1 MLESACIKPKSIVFF
16 DIESDPLTDKILEIG
31 CFTSDGEKLSVS
43 SPSALY
49 HFVRP
54 YHFVCG
60 HNVLNHDLRVLKKQ
74 NIDPA
79 FFDRCFIDTLFLSPL
94 LFPQKP
100 YHNLDKDYKIDE
112 LFQNDPVNDA
122 RITYDLLAG
131 EIDAFVK
138 LSPDLQQI
146 FYHIL
151 KNQPEFSSFFQYLN
165 WETDIEK
172 AQLEG
177 QIKSFFRG
185 KICDHSEILKVA
197 EKCPLELAYSLS
209 LIHADDRS
217 SLLPPWVVMNYPDI
231 FEVLKDLRLT
241 PCTDPECV
249 YCSSRLNHLTALQ
262 HWFGFEHFKEFDD
275 KPLQEEVVKASLAHE
290 SLLSILPTGGGKS
303 MTFQLPALMIGEA
316 TQALTVIISPLQSLM
331 KDQVDNLKAKGIE
344 YAVTI
349 NGLLS
354 PLERQEAIERV
365 ESGASWLLYIAPESL
380 RSKTIHKLL
389 TGRSIARF
397 VIDEAHCFSSW
408 GHDFRVDYLYIG
420 EFIREI
426 SRKKCTG
433 NPIPVSCFTATAKPA
448 VIEDIKT
455 YFQQQLGLLLTEYT
469 TNPSRKN
476 LTYQVVGVNDPQEK
490 YPRLRDILECRE
502 GAKIVY
508 VARTKRAEDLARKLK
523 EDHFR
528 ALPFHGRLD
537 RDVKTKNQ
545 DAFIKGEADIIVAT
559 SAFGMGVDKKDVE
572 MVVHYE
578 ISDSLENYVQESGRA
593 GRDPGINADC
603 YILFH
608 EDDLNKHFTL
618 LNQTK
623 LTVKEVQ
630 DVWAAIKKMSR
641 DRCMI
646 SQSTL
651 EIARKAGWDE
661 EVDRYIETR
670 ITTAIAA
677 LEDCGYV
684 KRGINSPRVYATS
697 IRVKTLDEAL
707 ERIRQ
712 SQAFTEKE
720 KEHAFRII
728 KKLFSYRKTEKRDT
742 SDEAETRVDHLADV
756 LGIEKGDVL
765 RTIYLL
771 RLEGILADHKDLTAF
786 IRHAYRNSGRA
797 VEKLRRYADLEE
809 ALIKHIH
816 DNCKREKIHLKEIN
830 ESLIEQG
837 LTGSSPDTLRSILNY
852 WEQRL
857 FLKKEKNESINY
869 SYTIRLNET
878 KETIIRH
885 IGERH
890 QVANAILEYLIEKPC
905 EDEGREEALVEF
917 STLELK
923 EKLEAQGNL
932 FRKTYSL
939 KEIEDAL
946 LFLHRMQLIRLE
958 GGFLVLYSAL
968 TIERLEQNMKKRFTQ
983 EDFAKLDNFYDSK
996 REQIHIAGEY
1006 ARKLIR
1012 NYQEALNFV
1021 EDYFSMPYDR
1031 FLNAYFPGERKK
1043 EIKRT
1048 LTPKKFND
1056 LFGRLS
1062 IQQLKIVNDRSQYA
1076 VVNAGPGSG
1085 KTMVLV
1091 CKMASLLLMEEVKSS
1106 QLLMLTFS
1114 RAAALEFRKR
1124 LKELVG
1130 NTMLYVEINTFHSFC
1145 FKLSGRQGILERS
1158 GDIISDTIQMISQGK
1173 IPQEKISNRS
1183 ALLID
1188 EAQDMSQEE
1197 YKLVQTI
1204 IECNPGIRVIMV
1216 GDDDQ
1221 NIYDFRGSSSRF
1233 LQKLTRD
1240 YTAQTFELINN
1251 YRSNK
1256 KLVEFSNSF
1265 VSKRTNRYKKHPI
1278 IPVNKTDGSVSITR
1292 YTSHNLITPIIRDVK
1307 NRSLQGTTCIMT
1319 LTNHEAVQIFSQLK
1333 LAGINAQFIQGNE
1346 QFALSNLAEVRYF
1359 NERLKNREGFEV
1371 GFISENSWQ
1380 EAIEKLKNEFHNS
1393 SQLESSLKVIR
1404 MFETQYPKKFFTDWL
1419 SFITE
1424 IKFEDV
1430 LYPER
1435 KTIWVSTIHKTKGRE
1450 FDNVFMML
1458 QNFSANTDEKKRVLY
1473 VGFTRAK
1480 QNLIIHYNGQYL
1492 DDIRIPGTERRHDII
1507 DYPEPDKLILLL
1519 GLKDVFLGYFS
1530 NRQGRVSLLKSGDVL
1545 TASKDS
1551 GELTDSKGKSILRYS
1566 NKFFSETL
1574 SQKLNTGYSI
1584 IKAEV
1589 NYVVYWYNEQ
1599 YGREFKIV
1607 LPKLTM
1613 AKKCPTCVPMI
1624 NKANI
1629 KEKGRLLV

>member
-1 MLESACIKPKSIVFF
+1 MRFEFQDIDKATASLNCGNNMLESARLKPKSIVFF
-16 DIESDPLTDKILEIG
+16 DIESDSLTDKILDIG
-31 CFTSDGEKLSVS
+31 CFTSDGDKRSFS

-54 YHFVCG
+54 YFFACG
-60 HNVLNHDLRVLKKQ
+60 HNILNHDLRVLKKQ
-74 NIDPA
+74 NIAPA

-100 YHNLDKDYKIDE
+100 HHNLNKDYKIDE

-122 RITYDLLAG
+122 RITYELLVG
-131 EIDAFVK
+131 EIDAFLK
-138 LSPDLQQI
+138 LAPDLQRI
-146 FYHIL
+146 FFHLL
-151 KNQPEFSSFFQYLN
+151 KNQPEFSSFFKYLN
-165 WETDIEK
+165 WETDIGKPRFE
-172 AQLEG
+172 E

-185 KICDHSEILKVA
+185 KICVHSDIANLA
-197 EKCPLELAYSLS
+197 ERRPIELAYSLS

-217 SLLPPWVVMNYPDI
+217 SLLPPWVVMNYPAI
-231 FEVLKDLRLT
+231 FDVLKDLRLT
-241 PCTDPECV
+241 PCADPGCI
-249 YCSSRLNHLTALQ
+249 YCRSRLNHQTALRE
-262 HWFGFEHFKEFDD
+262 WFGFEHFKEFDD

-303 MTFQLPALMIGEA
+303 MTFQLPALMIGQA
-316 TQALTVIISPLQSLM
+316 TQALTVVISPLQSLM
-331 KDQVDNLKAKGIE
+331 KDQVDNLRTKGIE
-344 YAVTI
+344 YAVTM

-365 ESGASWLLYIAPESL
+365 ESGATWLLYIAPESL

-389 TGRSIARF
+389 AGRSIARF

-426 SRKKCTG
+426 SQRRCAG
-433 NPIPVSCFTATAKPA
+433 SPIPVSCFTATAKPA
-448 VIEDIKT
+448 VIEDIKS

-476 LTYQVVGVNDPQEK
+476 LTYQVFGVDDPNEK

-508 VARTKRAEDLARKLK
+508 VARTKRAEELARKLR

-537 RDVKTKNQ
+537 RDVKTRNQ
-545 DAFIKGEADIIVAT
+545 DAFIRGEADVIVAT

-578 ISDSLENYVQESGRA
+578 ISDSLENYIQEAGRA
-593 GRDPGINADC
+593 GRDPDIHADC

-630 DVWAAIKKMSR
+630 DVWTAIKKLSR
-641 DRCMI
+641 DRRVI

-707 ERIRQ
+707 DRIRQ

-720 KEHAFRII
+720 KEHAVRVI
-728 KKLFSYRKTEKRDT
+728 KKLFSYRKTEKKDT
-742 SDEAETRVDHLADV
+742 SEEAETRVDHLADV
-756 LGIEKGDVL
+756 LGLEKGDVL
-765 RTIYLL
+765 NTIYLL
-771 RLEGILADHKDLTAF
+771 RQEGILADYKDLTAF
-786 IRHAYRNSGRA
+786 IRRAYRHNGKA
-797 VEKLRRYADLEE
+797 VEKLREFADLER
-809 ALIKHIH
+809 ALLKHIH
-816 DNCKREKIHLKEIN
+816 EDCKRETIHLKEIN
-830 ESLIEQG
+830 ENLLTQG
-837 LTGSSPDTLRSILNY
+837 LSGSSPDKLRSILNY

-857 FLKKEKNESINY
+857 FLKKEKNENISY

-878 KETIIRH
+878 KETIARH

-890 QVANAILEYLIEKPC
+890 QVARAILEYLIVKSC
-905 EDEGREEALVEF
+905 ADEGKDEVLIEF

-923 EKLEAQGNL
+923 EKLETQGNL
-932 FRKTYSL
+932 FIKAYSL
-939 KEIEDAL
+939 KIIEDAL

-958 GGFLVLYSAL
+958 GGFFVLYSAL
-968 TIERLEQNMKKRFTQ
+968 TLERLEENMKKRFTQ
-983 EDFAKLDNFYDSK
+983 EDFAKLDHFYESK

-1012 NYQEALNFV
+1012 NYQEALTFV

-1031 FLNAYFPGERKK
+1031 FLNTYFPGERKK

-1048 LTPKKFND
+1048 LTTKKFND

-1085 KTMVLV
+1085 KTMILV

-1124 LKELVG
+1124 LQKLVG

-1145 FKLSGRQGILERS
+1145 FNLTGRQGLLERA
-1158 GDIISDTIQMISQGK
+1158 GNIISDTLQMISQGK
-1173 IPQEKISNRS
+1173 IPPEKISNRS

-1197 YKLVQTI
+1197 YKLVQAI
-1204 IECNPGIRVIMV
+1204 IESNPGIRVILV

-1233 LQKLTRD
+1233 LQKLAQD
-1240 YTAQTFELINN
+1240 YPAQTFELVNN
-1251 YRSNK
+1251 YRSDK
-1256 KLVEFSNSF
+1256 KLVEFSNHFISR
-1265 VSKRTNRYKKHPI
+1265 RTSRLKKHPI
-1278 IPVNKTDGSVSITR
+1278 MPVNKTDGFVSITG
-1292 YTSHNLITPIIRDVK
+1292 YDSHRLIIPTIADVK
-1307 NRSLQGTTCIMT
+1307 NRGLQGTTCIMT
-1319 LTNHEAVQIFSQLK
+1319 QTNHEAVQVYTQLK

-1359 NERLKNREGFEV
+1359 NEQLKNREVLEV
-1371 GFISENSWQ
+1371 GFISENSWN
-1380 EAIEKLKNEFHNS
+1380 EATEKLKKEFHDS
-1393 SQLESSLKVIR
+1393 SQLEASLKIIR
-1404 MFETQYPKKFFTDWL
+1404 IFETQYPKKFFTDWQ

-1430 LYPER
+1430 MYPER

-1458 QNFSANTDEKKRVLY
+1458 QNFVANADEKKRVLY

-1480 QNLIIHYNGQYL
+1480 HNLIIHYNGQYL
-1492 DDIRIPGTERRHDII
+1492 DDIRIPGMERRHDIV

-1519 GLKDVFLGYFS
+1519 GMKDVFLGYFS
-1530 NRQGRVSLLKSGDVL
+1530 NRQGRVSLLKSGAVL

-1551 GELTDSKGKSILRYS
+1551 MELTEPEGKSILRYS

-1574 SQKLNTGYSI
+1574 SQKLNTGYRI
-1584 IKAEV
+1584 IKTEV
-1589 NYVVYWYNEQ
+1589 NYVVYWHNEQ
-1599 YGREFKIV
+1599 HGREFKVV
-1607 LPKLTM
+1607 LPKLTL
-1613 AKKCPTCVPMI
+1613 
-1624 NKANI
+1624 
-1629 KEKGRLLV
+1629 EKQ